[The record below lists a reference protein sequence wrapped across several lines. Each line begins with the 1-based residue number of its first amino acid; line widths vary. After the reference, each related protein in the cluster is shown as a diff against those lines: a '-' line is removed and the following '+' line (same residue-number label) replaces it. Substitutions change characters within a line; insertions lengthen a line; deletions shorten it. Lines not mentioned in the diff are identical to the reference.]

1 MSYFGELRQN
11 IRPLAAASLGAG
23 VSLPFFAYTNTVFS
37 PHLIKEFGWSRAQ
50 FALVGLTMLAT
61 LLVLPVIGRLND
73 RYGVRRVALGGTLLL
88 PLCFVG
94 YALQTGSFL
103 FFLACAT
110 AVLMI
115 GAMTSPL
122 VYSRLIAERFDKA
135 QGLALTVMN
144 CVPAALA
151 IPFVPVLNWIIDTW
165 GWRPAYLVLG
175 VIVLVAGLIALMLVP
190 PQQPAEKASEASMAA
205 VEKPQGAK
213 DDYRLIL
220 KSGVFWI
227 IFIGFFLCLLQT
239 PLHAAQM
246 NIMLMENGLT
256 TQGAANIV
264 SVYAAG
270 TIIGRIACG
279 LALDRYSTPAVTA
292 ISMGIPAIGYLIL
305 GSPLDAV
312 GFVTFAMFLVG
323 VSVGAE
329 SDLISYLVARYFKL
343 RIYSTTLG
351 VVYVCSFAA
360 SASGALMISGI
371 LTVWDSFAP
380 FLYLV
385 AGTVTAGSLLFL
397 LLPKSRHVERI
408 G

>member
-11 IRPLAAASLGAG
+11 IRPLAAASLGGG
-23 VSLPFFAYTNTVFS
+23 VSLPFLAYTNTVFS
-37 PHLIKEFGWSRAQ
+37 PHLIQEFGWSRAQ
-50 FALVGLTMLAT
+50 FALVGITMLAT

-88 PLCFVG
+88 PLCFVA

-135 QGLALTVMN
+135 QGLALTIMN

-165 GWRPAYLVLG
+165 GWQPAYLVLG
-175 VIVLVAGLIALMLVP
+175 ITVLIVGLIALAMVP
-190 PQQPAEKASEASMAA
+190 PHARQERAEAAAPVVLKPATARE
-205 VEKPQGAK
+205 
-213 DDYRLIL
+213 DYRLIL

-227 IFIGFFLCLLQT
+227 IFVGFFLCLLQT

-279 LALDRYSTPAVTA
+279 LALDRYSTPVVTA
-292 ISMGIPAIGYLIL
+292 VSMGIPAIGYLIL
-305 GSPLDAV
+305 GGPVDTV
-312 GFVTFAMFLVG
+312 GLVTFAMFLVG

-360 SASGALMISGI
+360 SASGALMISGT

-385 AGTVTAGSLLFL
+385 AGTITAGSLLFL
-397 LLPKSRHVERI
+397 LLPKSRNVEKI

>member
-11 IRPLAAASLGAG
+11 IRPLAAASLGGG

-37 PHLIKEFGWSRAQ
+37 PHLIREFGWSRAQ

-73 RYGVRRVALGGTLLL
+73 RFGVRRVALGGTLLL
-88 PLCFVG
+88 PLCFVA
-94 YALQTGSFL
+94 YSLQSGSFL

-115 GAMTSPL
+115 GSMTSPL

-165 GWRPAYLVLG
+165 GWRQAYLVLA
-175 VIVLVAGLIALMLVP
+175 VVVFVVGLIALMLVP
-190 PQQPAEKASEASMAA
+190 PHTREEAPEAVAVASPTTARE
-205 VEKPQGAK
+205 
-213 DDYRLIL
+213 DYRLIL
-220 KSGVFWI
+220 KSSVFWI

-305 GSPLDAV
+305 GSPLDTV
-312 GFVTFAMFLVG
+312 GLVTFAMFLVG

-360 SASGALMISGI
+360 SACGALLISGT

-397 LLPKSRHVERI
+397 RLPKARNVEKI

>member
-94 YALQTGSFL
+94 YAMQTGSFL

-205 VEKPQGAK
+205 VEKPQRAK

-397 LLPKSRHVERI
+397 LLPKSRHVEKI

>member
-11 IRPLAAASLGAG
+11 ARPLTAASLGAG

-37 PHLIKEFGWSRAQ
+37 PHLIAEFGWSRAQ
-50 FALVGLTMLAT
+50 FALVGITMLAT
-61 LLVLPVIGRLND
+61 LLVLPVIGRLTD
-73 RYGVRRVALGGTLLL
+73 RLGVKRVALGGTLLL
-88 PLCFVG
+88 PLCFVA
-94 YALQTGSFL
+94 YAMQTGSFI
-103 FFLACAT
+103 FFLVIAT
-110 AVLMI
+110 SVLML
-115 GAMTSPL
+115 GSLTSPL
-122 VYSRLIAERFDKA
+122 VYSRLIAENFRNA

-144 CVPAALA
+144 CVPAAFA
-151 IPFVPVLNWIIDTW
+151 IPAVPLLNWIIDVW
-165 GWRPAYLVLG
+165 GWREAYLLLG
-175 VIVLVAGLIALMLVP
+175 VIVMLGGLAALMLVP
-190 PQQPAEKASEASMAA
+190 KRKT
-205 VEKPQGAK
+205 VETGPETMETPLPKPSARS
-213 DDYRLIL
+213 DYRLIL

-227 IFIGFFLCLLQT
+227 IFMGFFLCLLQT

-246 NIMLMENGLT
+246 NIMLMDNGLT

-279 LALDRYSTPAVTA
+279 LALDRYSTRVVTA
-292 ISMGIPAIGYLIL
+292 VSMGIPAIGYLLL
-305 GSPLDAV
+305 GSPMDTIALI
-312 GFVTFAMFLVG
+312 TFAMFLVG

-360 SASGALMISGI
+360 SASGALLISGT
-371 LTVWDSFAP
+371 LTIWDSFTP

-385 AGTVTAGSLLFL
+385 AGTVTVGSLLFL
-397 LLPKSRHVERI
+397 FLPPGRDGDKI

>member
-11 IRPLAAASLGAG
+11 IRPLAAASLGGG
-23 VSLPFFAYTNTVFS
+23 VSLPFLAYTNTVFS
-37 PHLIKEFGWSRAQ
+37 PHLIQEFGWSRAQ
-50 FALVGLTMLAT
+50 FALVGITMLAT

-88 PLCFVG
+88 PLCFVA

-135 QGLALTVMN
+135 QGLALTIMN

-175 VIVLVAGLIALMLVP
+175 ITVLIVGLIALAMVP
-190 PQQPAEKASEASMAA
+190 PHARQERAEAAAPVVLKPATARE
-205 VEKPQGAK
+205 
-213 DDYRLIL
+213 DYRLIL

-227 IFIGFFLCLLQT
+227 IFVGFFLCLLQT

-279 LALDRYSTPAVTA
+279 LALDRYSTPVVTA
-292 ISMGIPAIGYLIL
+292 VSMGIPAIGYLIL
-305 GSPLDAV
+305 GGPVDTV
-312 GFVTFAMFLVG
+312 GLVTFAMFLVG

-360 SASGALMISGI
+360 SASGALMISGT

-385 AGTVTAGSLLFL
+385 AGTITAGSLLFL
-397 LLPKSRHVERI
+397 LLPKSRNVEKI